1 VTLMGLDCFDRLIL
15 EVKYPAHRH
24 RFLALSISFLIRH
37 HFLLDIQPQLSF
49 ALQAIAS
56 KP

>member
-1 VTLMGLDCFDRLIL
+1 MGLDCFDRLIL